1 MSSRLSL
8 HDRFGYRLSVLTRKW
23 RAVVDLELES
33 YGLSQATWRPLIY
46 LAQFDEPPRQCEL
59 ADALALGCPAI
70 VRLLDQLEA
79 KHLVERVVD
88 GDRRANR
95 VQLTRSG
102 KRLATRVHDIIVG
115 IEADLLRDLSADDR
129 AQVMRSIDAINE
141 RIANYQPRT
150 AKRRA

>member
-1 MSSRLSL
+1 MSKALSL
-8 HDRFGYRLSVLTRKW
+8 HDRFGYRLSVLTRRW
-23 RAVVDLELES
+23 RGIVDLELES

-46 LAQFDEPPRQCEL
+46 LAQFEAPPRQCEL
-59 ADALALGCPAI
+59 ADALALGCPTL

-79 KHLVERVVD
+79 KGLIERVVD

-102 KRLATRVHDIIVG
+102 RRLATRVHEIIVS
-115 IEADLLRDLSADDR
+115 IEADLLRDISAEQR
-129 AQVMRSIDAINE
+129 AEVVRSFAAIEARIE
-141 RIANYQPRT
+141 RYQPRT

>member
-1 MSSRLSL
+1 MPTRLSL

-23 RAVVDLELES
+23 RGVVDLELES

-59 ADALALGCPAI
+59 AEALALGCPAI

-79 KHLVERVVD
+79 KRLVERVVD

-102 KRLATRVHDIIVG
+102 RRLAARVHDIIVA
-115 IEADLLRDLSADDR
+115 IEADLLRDLTTEDR
-129 AQVMRSIDAINE
+129 ARVMHSIDAIDA
-141 RIANYQPRT
+141 RIASYQPRT